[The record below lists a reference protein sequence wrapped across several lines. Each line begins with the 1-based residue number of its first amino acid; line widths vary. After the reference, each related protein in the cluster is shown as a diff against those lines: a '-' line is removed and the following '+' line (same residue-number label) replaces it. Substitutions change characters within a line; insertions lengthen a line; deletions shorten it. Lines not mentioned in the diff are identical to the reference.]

1 MQIISQLLAI
11 VFVVSTMLAVGM
23 LLSVRDISTSLHDR
37 RWLMRALLANFL
49 VLPALAFGVARLL
62 DLDPMMT
69 AGLLILATAPG
80 GPVLVKLVAL
90 ARGEPA
96 LAVGLL
102 VTVLVLSVF
111 TQPLVLPWLLEGVH
125 VSARSI
131 ALTMLFTVLLPLIIG
146 LVLRARLPYWATM
159 LHKSVQGISTLC
171 MLLICIVLPA
181 LHWQELLDISGSSA
195 FPAAFLFL
203 LLACL
208 AGWLLGGPHP
218 GPRRILS
225 INCTQPNLAAA
236 LVIASQNFTEPKV
249 LMMLLVILLAS
260 LPILLPLC
268 LFYARQER
276 LANAP
281 LT

>member
-11 VFVVSTMLAVGM
+11 VFVVSTMLGVGM

-37 RWLMRALLANFL
+37 GWLARALLANFV
-49 VLPALAFGVARLL
+49 VLPALAYSVALLL

-96 LAVGLL
+96 LTVGLL
-102 VTVLVLSVF
+102 VSVLVLSVF
-111 TQPLVLPWLLEGVH
+111 TQPLVLPLLLHGVQI
-125 VSARSI
+125 SARAI
-131 ALTMLFTVLLPLIIG
+131 VLTLLLTVLLPLFIG
-146 LVLRARLPYWATM
+146 LGLRARLPYWATM

-171 MLLICIVLPA
+171 MLLICFLLPA
-181 LHWQELLDISGSSA
+181 LHWQELLEISTSSA
-195 FPAAFLFL
+195 FPAAAVFL
-203 LLACL
+203 LLAGL
-208 AGWLLGGPHP
+208 AGWLLGGPQP

-225 INCTQPNLAAA
+225 INCMQPNLAAA
-236 LVIASQNFTEPKV
+236 LVIASQNFAEPKV
-249 LMMLLVILLAS
+249 IMMLLVIMLAS
-260 LPILLPLC
+260 LPILVPLC

-276 LANAP
+276 AGSAP

>member
-11 VFVVSTMLAVGM
+11 VFVVSTMLSVGM

-37 RWLMRALLANFL
+37 GWLARALLANFV
-49 VLPALAFGVARLL
+49 VLPALAFSIARLL
-62 DLDPMMT
+62 ELDPMMT

-111 TQPLVLPWLLEGVH
+111 TQPLVLPWLLDGVQI
-125 VSARSI
+125 SAQAI
-131 ALTMLFTVLLPLIIG
+131 VLTLIFTVLLPLIIG
-146 LVLRARLPYWATM
+146 LAMRARLPYWATM
-159 LHKSVQGISTLC
+159 LHKSVQRISTLC
-171 MLLICIVLPA
+171 MLLICILLPA

-195 FPAAFLFL
+195 FPAAILFL

-208 AGWLLGGPHP
+208 AGWLLGGPQA
-218 GPRRILS
+218 GPRRTLS

-236 LVIASQNFTEPKV
+236 LVIASQNFADPKV
-249 LMMLLVILLAS
+249 SMMLLVVMLAS
-260 LPILLPLC
+260 LPILVPLC

-276 LANAP
+276 AASAS